1 MITLITG
8 GSGSGKSAYAEK
20 YICHASNEKG
30 FKEKYYIATMQVF
43 DEEGQRKID
52 RHRRLRAG
60 KGFITIEQPRD
71 IQDAVS
77 KLQSENCLKTGRL
90 ALLECMSN
98 LVANE
103 MFPPVDA
110 SDTKEAGVKK
120 EALDEPDNM
129 RDYENT
135 LISLVSK
142 KVLKDV
148 SILSENVAELVIVT
162 NNVFEDGVCYD
173 ESTMNYIKAMGIVN
187 RGLAA
192 MAESVVEVVAGIPV
206 AVK

>member
-20 YICHASNEKG
+20 YICHALKEKG
-30 FKEKYYIATMQVF
+30 CKEKYYIATMQVF

-110 SDTKEAGVKK
+110 SDTKKAGVKK

-173 ESTMNYIKAMGIVN
+173 ESTMNYIKAMGTVN

>member
-20 YICHASNEKG
+20 YICHASKEKEC
-30 FKEKYYIATMQVF
+30 KEKYYIATMQVF
-43 DEEGQRKID
+43 DAEGQRKID

-110 SDTKEAGVKK
+110 SDTKEARGKK

-129 RDYENT
+129 RDYDNT

-142 KVLKDV
+142 KVLKEV

-206 AVK
+206 EVK

>member
-77 KLQSENCLKTGRL
+77 KLQSENCLKTGRS

-120 EALDEPDNM
+120 EALDEPENM

-135 LISLVSK
+135 LISRVSK
-142 KVLKDV
+142 KVLKEV

>member
-20 YICHASNEKG
+20 YICHASNGKRY
-30 FKEKYYIATMQVF
+30 KEKYYIATMQVF

-77 KLQSENCLKTGRL
+77 KLQSENCLKTGRS

-129 RDYENT
+129 RDYDNT
-135 LISLVSK
+135 IISLVSK
-142 KVLKDV
+142 KVLKEV

-206 AVK
+206 EVK

>member
-30 FKEKYYIATMQVF
+30 CKEKYYIATMQVF
-43 DEEGQRKID
+43 DDEGQRKID

-60 KGFITIEQPRD
+60 KGFITIERPRD
-71 IQDAVS
+71 IKKAVG
-77 KLQSENCLKTGRL
+77 KLQFENCLKTGRS

-103 MFPPVDA
+103 MFPPVDVSGMQA
-110 SDTKEAGVKK
+110 AEAKK
-120 EALDEPDNM
+120 ETLDDPENM
-129 RDYENT
+129 KDYDT
-135 LISLVSK
+135 AQISRVSK
-142 KVLKDV
+142 KVLNEV

-162 NNVFEDGVCYD
+162 NNVFEDGVSYD

-206 AVK
+206 TVK